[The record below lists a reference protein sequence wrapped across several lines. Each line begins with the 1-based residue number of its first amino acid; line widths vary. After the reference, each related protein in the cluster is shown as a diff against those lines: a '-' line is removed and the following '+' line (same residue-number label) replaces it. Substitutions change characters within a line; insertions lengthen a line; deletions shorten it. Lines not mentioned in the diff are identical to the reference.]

1 MPVLSNHDP
10 LDPIERCLIPA
21 PVVEPGGARRFV
33 RGHLLRDFELPA
45 VLQIRGDAAGAKR
58 VAADQG
64 LGCRPPRRGTGS

>member
-1 MPVLSNHDP
+1 
-10 LDPIERCLIPA
+10 
-21 PVVEPGGARRFV
+21 V